1 MVDKPTIAIYW
12 AASCGGCEV
21 ALLNLHQHLLDLAE
35 RCTIVFC
42 PCLLDVK
49 TAAISALPDNAIDI
63 TLFNGAI
70 RNSENAEMARLLRR
84 VSRTLVAFG
93 SCAHEG
99 CVPGLSNLHN
109 GKIISGI
116 STLILVSTTIRRD
129 CSLHQKLPPG
139 GATCSCPIPSERP
152 TLADHVPVDMIL
164 PGCPPESQRILE
176 LLNLAAGKSG
186 PPADNRMVSGSS
198 TVCAECPRTRDGRK
212 VGSTAAYSS
221 DDPDETHCLLEQG
234 IVCRGVATREGCGAL
249 CPRVNMPCSGCYGAP
264 EGMLDQGADGR
275 RAGRGH
281 SCDRTL
287 LQDTGEFAAQMELL
301 LDAVPDYAGR
311 STPTAWRR
319 RCSRAHDEQAD
330 HHRPGHPAGRA
341 RPHRDLPRR

>member
-35 RCTIVFC
+35 RCNIVFW

-49 TAAISALPDNAIDI
+49 TSAIKALPDNAIDI

-70 RNSENAEMARLLRR
+70 CNSENAAMARLLRR

-99 CVPGLSNLHN
+99 CVPGLSNLHPHEDYFRDIYLDPRFN
-109 GKIISGI
+109 DNPAG
-116 STLILVSTTIRRD
+116 LLPAPTTVTQWGNLRLPG
-129 CSLHQKLPPG
+129 LHQRV
-139 GATCSCPIPSERP
+139 T

-164 PGCPPESQRILE
+164 PGCPPEGERILE
-176 LLNLAAGKSG
+176 LLTLLLEG
-186 PPADNRMVSGSS
+186 PGIPSKQLVVGGSS

-212 VGSTAAYSS
+212 VARLQRIHQLIPHES
-221 DDPDETHCLLEQG
+221 HCLLEQG

-249 CPRVNMPCSGCYGAP
+249 CPQVNMPCSGCYGAP
-264 EGMLDQGADGR
+264 EGMTDQGAAMVGAL
-275 RAGRGH
+275 AGVMAA
-281 SCDRTL
+281 DPDATA
-287 LQDTGEFAAQMELL
+287 DTGEFVAQMELL
-301 LDAVPDYAGR
+301 LDAVPDYAGQFYTYSLAASLLKGKR
-311 STPTAWRR
+311 
-319 RCSRAHDEQAD
+319 
-330 HHRPGHPAGRA
+330 
-341 RPHRDLPRR
+341 